1 MHMSRFT
8 TSENI
13 FNMKYIKILLLFLFC
28 YSCQEEIKNPSFSAD
43 EIVNKSIEISGGE
56 RFENSEISFD
66 FRDKSYFAQRKNGN
80 FLLAR
85 SFYSESDSITDFL
98 TNKEFKRLVGEE
110 FIVVADSM
118 MTKYKASVNSVH
130 YFSVLPYGLNAT
142 PVNKYLL
149 GEEEIKNKTYYKIRV
164 TFNKEGGG
172 EDFEDVFIYWV
183 DKETFKVKYLAYSY
197 NEDDGVGMRF
207 REAYNERF
215 IEGIRFVD
223 YNNYKSSDGL
233 MALIDLGKIFEK
245 NKLNLLSKIELKNI
259 VVNDL

>member
-1 MHMSRFT
+1 
-8 TSENI
+8 
-13 FNMKYIKILLLFLFC
+13 MKNLITFCLFLLC
-28 YSCQEEIKNPSFSAD
+28 LGCQEENKQSSLSAD
-43 EIVNKSIEISGGE
+43 EIVNKSIEVSGGE
-56 RFENSEISFD
+56 RFGSSEIKFD
-66 FRDKSYFAQRKNGN
+66 FRDKFYFAQRKQGN

-85 SFYSESDSITDFL
+85 SFFKDNDSITDFL
-98 TNKEFKRLVGEE
+98 TNDEFKRLVGED

-118 MTKYKASVNSVH
+118 ITKYRASVNSVH
-130 YFSVLPYGLNAT
+130 YFSVLPYGLNDAA
-142 PVNKYLL
+142 VNKFFL
-149 GEEEIKNKTYYKIRV
+149 GEEEIKNKTYYKIKV

-172 EDFEDVFIYWV
+172 EDFEDVFIYWI
-183 DKETFKVKYLAYSY
+183 DKETFKVQYLAYSY

-207 REAYNERF
+207 REAFNERF

-233 MALIDLGKIFEK
+233 MSLIDLGKLFEK